1 MALAGQEKMNEDFES
16 QALVHLND
24 LYGAA
29 LRLTRNPSNAE
40 DLVQEA
46 VLRAWGNWDRFTQ
59 GTNCRAWLLRIL
71 TNTFINGYRRNRT
84 EQGFMDGRRL
94 GTVADGAYL
103 RQGMERWSNPACGF
117 DHNNMSTPMT
127 SALERLK
134 PEFRTVL
141 VLSDVKELSY
151 KEIANLVG
159 VPIGTVMSRLFRARR
174 NMRGML
180 GDHAR
185 VFGFGAA
192 QAAA

>member
-16 QALVHLND
+16 QALAHLSD

-46 VLRAWGNWDRFTQ
+46 VLRAWNNWDRFKQ

-94 GTVADGAYL
+94 GTVADGSYL
-103 RQGMERWSNPACGF
+103 RQGMERWSNPACGYE
-117 DHNNMSTPMT
+117 HNNMSTPMA

-141 VLSDVKELSY
+141 VLSDVRDLSY
-151 KEIANLVG
+151 KEIAKLVG

-180 GDHAR
+180 NEHAR
-185 VFGFGAA
+185 AFGFGVA
-192 QAAA
+192 QAA

>member
-1 MALAGQEKMNEDFES
+1 MTTARQEKVKDDFEG
-16 QALVHLND
+16 QALVHLHD
-24 LYGAA
+24 MYSAA
-29 LRLTRNPSNAE
+29 LRLTRNPSSAE

-46 VLRAWGNWDRFTQ
+46 VLRAWDNWDRFKQ

-71 TNTFINGYRRNRT
+71 TNTFINGYRRHRT

-103 RQGMERWSNPACGF
+103 RQGMERWSNPACGYE
-117 DHNNMSTPMT
+117 HNNMSPPVT

-141 VLSDVKELSY
+141 VLSDVNELSY
-151 KEIANLVG
+151 KEIAKKID

-180 GDHAR
+180 TEHAR
-185 VFGFGAA
+185 AFGFGVAA
-192 QAAA
+192 QAA